1 VGRIEVKG
9 AGQVGGYVHAG
20 GRLGVVVGVAT
31 EGSGEGLDTLA
42 KDLAMHVAAADP
54 APVAVDRDG
63 VPDDVVEK
71 ERAIYRRQAEQEGKP
86 EKILDRIVDGK
97 IGKFF
102 ADVCLLEQSFVKD
115 PDKTIAELLKDASG
129 RIGSDASV
137 TGFVRFRLG
146 EGGAE

>member
-1 VGRIEVKG
+1 VLVG
-9 AGQVGGYVHAG
+9 
-20 GRLGVVVGVAT
+20 LAT
-31 EGSGEGLDTLA
+31 KGSGDAVGALA

-63 VPDDVVEK
+63 VPADLVEK
-71 ERAIYRRQAEQEGKP
+71 ERALFRRQAEQEGKP

-102 ADVCLLEQSFVKD
+102 SDICLLEQSFVKD
-115 PDKTIAELLKDASG
+115 PDKTIAELLKDAASQ
-129 RIGSDASV
+129 IGGEATV

-146 EGGAE
+146 EGASE

>member
-1 VGRIEVKG
+1 
-9 AGQVGGYVHAG
+9 
-20 GRLGVVVGVAT
+20 
-31 EGSGEGLDTLA
+31 
-42 KDLAMHVAAADP
+42 MHVAAADP

-63 VPDDVVEK
+63 VPADLVEK
-71 ERAIYRRQAEQEGKP
+71 ERTLYRRQAEQEGKP

-115 PDKTIAELLKDASG
+115 PDKTIAELLKEASS
-129 RIGSDASV
+129 RIGHDATV

-146 EGGAE
+146 EGAAE